1 MKSHFF
7 IPPGSFTQSQAQ
19 AFGIVDENTFRLT
32 SSFSVSSATMA
43 YSICKGVVLVQP
55 QTGAE
60 TTKVNLILR
69 PFVQPFAGLNV
80 KYFIFRG
87 LQKADFFTPQNIVK
101 TSDNNASDFVKKL
114 WTNYND
120 FYEGEDQPSFKAS
133 LIGYDPNVSGSTPL
147 SDLFF
152 KKSILTEE
160 GENDAYE
167 LPIIDIGK
175 SLGSFGSGE
184 CGIDVVLNYGDYK
197 HDFNNSEF
205 VLDLAYARQA
215 KAQITLSGTEREKT
229 LQKEQIFQFI
239 DIAAFYGLFTKEGTV
254 IADNGSGTKSNKS
267 GTTIY
272 NDLLTPF
279 YTKNRWYLYL
289 QSDRTRSYNYY
300 ENYEVSEDGT
310 NVKIGITDTSLE
322 EDIYQT
328 DGWPIWI
335 DENQQQTSDGQNRL
349 FLQLVTDNK
358 VNTVLY
364 AQTGTLENAL
374 QNNFS
379 NIENLQQEPDEDGN
393 FSVWTNIIELTTPS
407 IGVGSQ
413 TKNIAN
419 LSLLI
424 YQGVVCNYIAGQV
437 EDENQEMQ
445 DVYAKPN
452 FFDDVFDLIKAQPLL
467 KADENTVFS
476 KMTSEK
482 LKLINGY
489 YNGRQNGTSAVQ
501 TVTIT
506 DQIETDDPANL
517 LLARVTYITETV
529 DVLNTPTSLTGS
541 VASDT
546 KSTPSAG
553 GTVGSS
559 PTYNLPEPF
568 YYEREIFTD
577 SVNTV
582 TGLRLKTTDNSI
594 PNKIVLG
601 MTKDENDT
609 LKELIT
615 EGLKNPRLFL
625 IDLFTDGNEFTSP
638 ENVVYQKY
646 KAGIVA
652 ENEEGKLI
660 LIMPETDLFVYSI
673 DRFYHFTKVYSD
685 NVPDLKPYSTDNV
698 ISDLKIVM

>member
-7 IPPGSFTQSQAQ
+7 IPSGSFTQSQAQ
-19 AFGIVDENTFRLT
+19 GFGIANENTFRIT
-32 SSFSVSSATMA
+32 SSFSVTAATKA
-43 YSICKGVVLVQP
+43 FSICKGVVLVQP
-55 QTGAE
+55 QAGSE
-60 TTKVNLILR
+60 SSKVNLILR
-69 PFVQPFAGLNV
+69 PFVQPFSGLNV
-80 KYFIFRG
+80 KYFIYRG
-87 LQKADFFTPQNIVK
+87 LQKSDFFTPQNIVK
-101 TSDNNASDFVKKL
+101 TLASNDSDFVKKL
-114 WTNYND
+114 WTDYND
-120 FYEGEDQPSFKAS
+120 FYDGEDQPSFAAN
-133 LIGYDPNVSGSTPL
+133 LIGYEPSVPGNIHL

-152 KKSILTEE
+152 KKSILTESE
-160 GENDAYE
+160 ENDAYE
-167 LPIIDIGK
+167 LPMIDIGK
-175 SLGSFGSGE
+175 SLGSFASGE

-205 VLDLAYARQA
+205 ILDLDYARSA
-215 KAQITLSGTEREKT
+215 KAQITLSGTQLERK

-300 ENYEVSEDGT
+300 ENYEISENGT
-310 NVKIGITDTSLE
+310 NIKIGNTETNLE
-322 EDIYQT
+322 DETYQT

-335 DENQQQTSDGQNRL
+335 DESSQQASDGKNKL
-349 FLQLVTDNK
+349 FLQLVTDNN

-364 AQTGTLENAL
+364 AQTGSLENAQ

-379 NIENLQQEPDEDGN
+379 NIENLQQPADEDGN
-393 FSVWTNIIELTTPS
+393 LLPWTEVIKLSTPS
-407 IGVGSQ
+407 ISEGSQ
-413 TKNIAN
+413 NKNIAN

-424 YQGVVCNYIAGQV
+424 YQGVVYSYIAGQV

-467 KADENTVFS
+467 KTDENTVFS

-506 DQIETDDPANL
+506 DQIQTDDPDNPVL
-517 LLARVTYITETV
+517 SRVTYITETV
-529 DVLNTPTSLTGS
+529 DVINMPTSLVGS

-553 GTVGSS
+553 GTVVSS
-559 PTYNLPEPF
+559 PTYTLSEPF
-568 YYEREIFTD
+568 YYERSLFTD
-577 SVNTV
+577 AILTV
-582 TGLRLKTTDNSI
+582 TGLLLKTTDNSI
-594 PNKIVLG
+594 PNKIILG
-601 MTKDENDT
+601 MTKDENDI
-609 LKELIT
+609 LKDLIT

-638 ENVVYQKY
+638 ENVTYQKY

-652 ENEEGKLI
+652 ENEEGKLV
-660 LIMPETDLFVYSI
+660 LLMPETDLFVYSI

-685 NVPDLKPYSTDNV
+685 NIPEINIIGDL
-698 ISDLKIVM
+698 ILDLTL

>member
-7 IPPGSFTQSQAQ
+7 IPPGSFSQSQSQA
-19 AFGIVDENTFRLT
+19 FGVIDESNFRLT
-32 SSFSVSSATMA
+32 SLFSVSSVTKA

-60 TTKVNLILR
+60 STKVNLILR

-80 KYFIFRG
+80 KYFIYRG
-87 LQKADFFTPQNIVK
+87 LQKSDFFTSQNNIIPN
-101 TSDNNASDFVKKL
+101 SEASDFIKKL

-120 FYEGEDQPSFKAS
+120 FYDGEDQPSFTAN
-133 LIGYDPNVSGSTPL
+133 LIGYDTEIPGSTLL

-152 KKSILTEE
+152 KKSVLSESA
-160 GENDAYE
+160 ENDAYE
-167 LPIIDIGK
+167 LPMIDIGK
-175 SLGSFGSGE
+175 SLGSFASGE

-197 HDFNNSEF
+197 HDFDNSDF
-205 VLDLAYARQA
+205 VLDLAFARAA
-215 KAQITLSGTEREKT
+215 KAQINLSGTAIEKK

-267 GTTIY
+267 GTAIY
-272 NDLLTPF
+272 SDLMSPF
-279 YTKNRWYLYL
+279 FTKNRWYFYL

-300 ENYEVSEDGT
+300 ENYEVSEDA
-310 NVKIGITDTSLE
+310 NIKIGNTEINLVE
-322 EDIYQT
+322 EVYQT
-328 DGWPIWI
+328 GGWPIWI
-335 DENQQQTSDGQNRL
+335 DESNQQSSDSKNKL
-349 FLQLVTDNK
+349 YLQLVTDNNI
-358 VNTVLY
+358 NTILY
-364 AQTGTLENAL
+364 GQTGTVENAL

-393 FSVWTNIIELTTPS
+393 LSVWTNIVELTTPS
-407 IGVGSQ
+407 ISIGSQ

-424 YQGVVCNYIAGQV
+424 YQGVVYSYIAGQI

-506 DQIETDDPANL
+506 DQIETDDPDNL
-517 LLARVTYITETV
+517 LLPRVTYITETV
-529 DVLNTPTSLTGS
+529 DVLNSPTSLTGS

-559 PTYNLPEPF
+559 PTYTLPEPF

-601 MTKDENDT
+601 MTKDENET
-609 LKELIT
+609 LKDLIT

-638 ENVVYQKY
+638 ENVTYQKY

-652 ENEEGKLI
+652 ENEEGKLV
-660 LIMPETDLFVYSI
+660 LLMPETDLFVYSI

-685 NVPDLKPYSTDNV
+685 NIPEINIIGDL
-698 ISDLKIVM
+698 ILDLTL